1 MTQYV
6 EARPI
11 PEIRG
16 RLHVLAK
23 QHNLPELAELAEA
36 TKRRFSG
43 RKARAEQKPIT
54 AETCRRV
61 RVYCKMYPTMS
72 NRNVGKVFGIDGG
85 RVSEI
90 LNGMRDG
97 RSYEEA
103 HGL

>member
-1 MTQYV
+1 MTRYV
-6 EARPI
+6 EAKPI
-11 PEIRG
+11 PEIREQM
-16 RLHVLAK
+16 HAWAK
-23 QHNLPELAELAEA
+23 DWNKPELAELAEA

-61 RVYCKMYPTMS
+61 RVYCKMYPMIS
-72 NRNVGKVFGIDGG
+72 HRSAGRVFGIDGG